1 MKFQYYYN
9 ENIRQICHDIKQY
22 DDMKRH
28 NYAVKTMVSYFLSL
42 QCITSNAYLI
52 PAPQHTGKAIYTRE
66 LCILLATYTG
76 ACVCDILTCKPHI
89 PLYKQKLNNETNITN
104 KQITNQTNN
113 EVQLELQLTGK
124 FPTIADGSPV
134 FFVDNVIG
142 TGKTFLTA
150 KKLIQNNIQPL
161 VYAVDFTRISNEM
174 REYIKMLNKIQN

>member
-9 ENIRQICHDIKQY
+9 ETIRQICHDIKQY
-22 DDMKRH
+22 DNMERH
-28 NYAVKTMVSYFLSL
+28 NFAVKTIVSYFLSL
-42 QCITSNAYLI
+42 GCITPNAYLI

-76 ACVCDILTCKPHI
+76 ACVCDILACKPHI
-89 PLYKQKLNNETNITN
+89 PLYEQKLTNTN
-104 KQITNQTNN
+104 TKNSV
-113 EVQLELQLTGK
+113 ELELQLIGK

-134 FFVDNVIG
+134 FFVDNVIC

-161 VYAVDFTRISNEM
+161 VYAVDFTRISKEM
-174 REYIKMLNKIQN
+174 REYIKILNKIQN

>member
-9 ENIRQICHDIKQY
+9 ENIRQLCHDIKQY

-28 NYAVKTMVSYFLSL
+28 TYAVKTMVEYFLSL
-42 QCITSNAYLI
+42 QCITPNAYLI

-76 ACVCDILTCKPHI
+76 ACVCDILACKPHI
-89 PLYKQKLNNETNITN
+89 PLYEQKIINTNTDN
-104 KQITNQTNN
+104 SV
-113 EVQLELQLTGK
+113 ELELQLIGK
-124 FPTIADGSPV
+124 FPTIADDSPV

-142 TGKTFLTA
+142 TGKTFLSA
-150 KKLIQNNIQPL
+150 RKLIGNNLQPL

-174 REYIKMLNKIQN
+174 REYIKTINKIQN